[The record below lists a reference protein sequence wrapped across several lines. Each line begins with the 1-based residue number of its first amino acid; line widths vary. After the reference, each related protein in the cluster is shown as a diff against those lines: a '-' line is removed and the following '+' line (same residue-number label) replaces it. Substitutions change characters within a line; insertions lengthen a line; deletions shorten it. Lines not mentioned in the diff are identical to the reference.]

1 VLAILSKYTGQPPEQ
16 IKLSV
21 AYVDGDARV
30 DVKDI
35 DHQIAWFKEQKML
48 KDDVDPA
55 KVMEMKYVVPLP
67 GR

>member
-1 VLAILSKYTGQPPEQ
+1 MAILAKFTGQTPDQ

-35 DHQIAWFKEQKML
+35 QHQVQWFKEQKML
-48 KDDVDPA
+48 KDDIDGS
-55 KVMEMKYVVPLP
+55 KVMDMHYVVPLP